1 MQASDPSPKT
11 ALSAFTD
18 LWPYLAGLII
28 VAIVGGIVIMAFRRS
43 FLSKHSAEA
52 DESLMGALRRMRDSG
67 EISHEEYENSMRSMA
82 HRVAA
87 RLGKPAEAPAD
98 HASRASA
105 MPRTSA
111 PQSPRVSPAPAAKPP
126 APPARPPA
134 PPAPGDFP
142 PLTELPPG
150 P

>member
-28 VAIVGGIVIMAFRRS
+28 VAIVGGIVIMVFRRS
-43 FLSKHSAEA
+43 FLSKHTAEA

-67 EISHEEYENSMRSMA
+67 EISHEEYEQSMRSMA

-87 RLGKPAEAPAD
+87 RLGKPVEPPAD
-98 HASRASA
+98 HASKAA
-105 MPRTSA
+105 APRIPT
-111 PQSPRVSPAPAAKPP
+111 PPSPRVSGAPVAKPP

-134 PPAPGDFP
+134 PPAPDDFP